1 MLSLWQASR
10 PAVVPVP
17 SKQMPHILSSCTNV
31 ALIYVQPMQQV
42 VTGNIEVRLDAAA
55 VGVAVCRLW
64 IAYIAEL
71 NGCLSLMGQGPG

>member
-1 MLSLWQASR
+1 
-10 PAVVPVP
+10 
-17 SKQMPHILSSCTNV
+17 
-31 ALIYVQPMQQV
+31 MQQV

-71 NGCLSLMGQGPG
+71 NGCLSLMGQDPG